1 MKINKKHLSFIDEY
15 FINGFNGTN
24 AYLSV
29 YKGVTSDTARAN
41 ASKLL
46 ANANIKAEID
56 ARNLAISQKMQ
67 VTREDLIKD
76 LIDIKENCKTSFP
89 PSSIKAI
96 EVIAKMLGLNEPEK
110 IQHSGEINIGLS
122 VPGLD
127 NAPQIEDIDDLE
139 DDE

>member
-1 MKINKKHLSFIDEY
+1 MKINKKHLAFIDEY
-15 FINGFNGTN
+15 FVNGFNGTN

-29 YKGVTSDTARAN
+29 YKGVAPDTARAN

-46 ANANIKAEID
+46 ANANIKAEI
-56 ARNLAISQKMQ
+56 ASRNAAISQKMQ

-127 NAPQIEDIDDLE
+127 NAPQIEDVDDLD